1 MDNARKN
8 TNLLDIN
15 NNEVYVGDVFE
26 IESDDIRI
34 VNKFTRTV
42 KEINGK
48 FYLVDSMNYG
58 EELEV
63 ALDLNSDRSGI
74 AKSLKNIGFKYSK
87 VIQKN

>member
-58 EELEV
+58 EELEF

-74 AKSLKNIGFKYSK
+74 AKSLKNKGFKYSK